1 MIDCN
6 QILPNL
12 YVGTCPENLKDV
24 QELKVR
30 CGITA
35 VLNLQSDQDLRDRRI
50 DWRAMETT
58 YSKLGVVVQR
68 VPMQDFDY
76 DDQGEQLPDAVRIL
90 AELLDSSHIVYLH
103 CNAGLGR
110 SPLVAMA
117 YLHWCRNM
125 SVQEVIRHVKTRRL
139 CNPYEDL
146 LLEVRPKSPPC

>member
-1 MIDCN
+1 MIDYN

-24 QELKVR
+24 QELKGR

-50 DWRAMETT
+50 VWRAMETT

-117 YLHWCRNM
+117 YLHWYRNM
-125 SVQEVIRHVKTRRL
+125 SAQEAIRHVKTRRL
-139 CNPYEDL
+139 CNPYDTL
-146 LLEVRPKSPPC
+146 LLEVSPKSPVC

>member
-1 MIDCN
+1 MIDYN

-24 QELKVR
+24 QELKGR

>member
-12 YVGTCPENLKDV
+12 YVGTSPENLKDI
-24 QELKVR
+24 QELKGR
-30 CGITA
+30 YGITA
-35 VLNLQSDQDLRDRRI
+35 VLNLQSDQDFRNRRI
-50 DWRAMETT
+50 DWRTMETT
-58 YSKLGVVVQR
+58 YGRMGMVVQR

-76 DDQGEQLPDAVRIL
+76 DDQGEQLPDAVKAL
-90 AELLDSSHIVYLH
+90 AELLDSGHVVYLH

-125 SVQEVIRHVKTRRL
+125 SVQEAIRHVKTRRL
-139 CNPYEDL
+139 CNPYDRL
-146 LLEVRPKSPPC
+146 LREVRPGSPPF